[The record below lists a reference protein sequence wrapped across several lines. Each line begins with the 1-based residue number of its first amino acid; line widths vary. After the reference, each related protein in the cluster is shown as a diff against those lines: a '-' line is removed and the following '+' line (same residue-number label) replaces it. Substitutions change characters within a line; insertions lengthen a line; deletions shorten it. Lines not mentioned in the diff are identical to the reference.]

1 MQSLK
6 KNCTNCDHEFESDE
20 HFCPSCGQSR
30 ANYNTNFLRII
41 KDYIN
46 EAFGIDSK
54 LKHTFLPFFTKP
66 QFLTEEYLSGRRQ
79 SYVHPVRLYLI
90 SSLFFLFIFNNV
102 IIDKHSFSL
111 DLEKHLPKER
121 DTPLVQIN
129 AEEEEE
135 AQKVEVLVDSIKSE
149 YQVNDDLGEVE
160 DEEDDDDGS
169 LLSKADDKRI
179 KDIIWFI
186 RETETVDDQTI
197 EDSLGITSWYQ
208 VKMIKQAQ
216 YFYKEK
222 GVTFFQTVIENIP
235 IAIMLLVPLFGL
247 YLKLLYI
254 RNRENLYIQHLLF
267 SVHLHAF
274 TLFMFGS
281 MILINLIPWG
291 IKSWMLFV
299 FYFYWTAV
307 VLIMFKK
314 FYKQGWAK
322 TIIKLFL
329 ASSIHSIMIFWVI
342 LFEIVISLLIF

>member
-1 MQSLK
+1 MTKQDL
-6 KNCTNCDHEFESDE
+6 NCTNCGHEFSPGE
-20 HFCPSCGQSR
+20 HYCPSCGQSR
-30 ANYNTNFLRII
+30 ADYNTNFLTII

-54 LKHTFLPFFTKP
+54 LKHTFIPFFTKP
-66 QFLTEEYLSGRRQ
+66 QFLTEEFLKGRRQ

-111 DLEKHLPKER
+111 DLEKHLPKDKNEKFLSV
-121 DTPLVQIN
+121 DIDEGNDKPIEV
-129 AEEEEE
+129 E
-135 AQKVEVLVDSIKSE
+135 AIVDSIKNEYPDHEENDELISE
-149 YQVNDDLGEVE
+149 E
-160 DEEDDDDGS
+160 
-169 LLSKADDKRI
+169 DDKRI
-179 KDIIWFI
+179 RDIIWFI

-254 RNRENLYIQHLLF
+254 RNKENLYIQHLLL

-274 TLFMFGS
+274 SLFIFGTI
-281 MILINLIPWG
+281 ILSTLIPWEVKTWIG
-291 IKSWMLFV
+291 NGLF
-299 FYFYWTAV
+299 FYWMAM
-307 VLIMFKK
+307 VLLMFKK
-314 FYKQGWAK
+314 FYKQSWTK
-322 TIIKLFL
+322 TIIKLFV
-329 ASSIHSIMIFWVI
+329 ASSFHSIMIFWVI
-342 LFEIVISLLIF
+342 LFEVLISLLIF